1 MQLSLLVFMLI
12 CHFESLMQQADTP
25 LFALKQL

>member
-12 CHFESLMQQADTP
+12 CHFAGLMQQADTP